1 LICDTCDDCGGGA
14 ETRIAESKQEM
25 GRVDGGIEQEGALP
39 MDQPY
44 AQPHAQPQF
53 VMMPVAQRNG
63 LGTFG
68 FLVALIGFFIPT
80 GIVALLGLVLSL
92 AAIGRS
98 PRGMAA
104 MGVII
109 GLLGTVFWLVVMGAA
124 LVVGVVAALG
134 IAVVTA
140 AGFAIMN
147 PEVLEVSSDMVN
159 VVVAVEE
166 YKQDHEKHPAGLTDL
181 ALGVSITTD
190 PWGGT
195 YRLVSADPNANDGLD
210 FDIVSGGPDG
220 LFDTED
226 DIRLSRLDRFWE
238 QAFEN
243 FEDQMNEFGE
253 RMERLEGLSMS
264 CNSAS
269 SACGE
274 SDPKPASTY
283 EAYEAEAEALV
294 DRLERL
300 SREVAGESSE

>member
-1 LICDTCDDCGGGA
+1 
-14 ETRIAESKQEM
+14 
-25 GRVDGGIEQEGALP
+25 

-44 AQPHAQPQF
+44 AQPIAQPQF
-53 VMMPVAQRNG
+53 VMMPVSQRNG

-68 FLVALIGFFIPT
+68 FFVALIGAFIPT

-98 PRGMAA
+98 PRGMAS

-109 GLLGTVFWLVVMGAA
+109 GLLGTVFWLAVMGAA
-124 LVVGVVAALG
+124 LVVGVVAAIGFGLV
-134 IAVVTA
+134 AA
-140 AGFAIMN
+140 AGFAVMN

-166 YKQDHEKHPAGLTDL
+166 YKRDHNERPDELASL

-195 YRLVSADPNANDGLD
+195 YRLASADPSANDGLD

-220 LFDTED
+220 KFETED
-226 DIRLSRLDRFWE
+226 DIRLSRLDALWHS
-238 QAFEN
+238 AFKN
-243 FEDQMNEFGE
+243 FESQMEEFGE
-253 RMERLEGLSMS
+253 RMEQLDGIAVS
-264 CNSAS
+264 CQGSRDTCVTS
-269 SACGE
+269 TE
-274 SDPKPASTY
+274 DPASTY

-294 DRLERL
+294 ERLEQL
-300 SREVAGESSE
+300 SREAASEE